1 MSTWDKLLSLIG
13 FYVYF
18 SYCKTCKQ
26 GAQGLQ
32 ASHIKLGLNESI
44 GVKFKDISVKLC
56 LKLWFESD
64 WHFCNIIGMVLE
76 ATVQNKAS

>member
-1 MSTWDKLLSLIG
+1 MSTWDKLLSLID

-26 GAQGLQ
+26 GAQGL
-32 ASHIKLGLNESI
+32 NESI
-44 GVKFKDISVKLC
+44 GVKFKDISAKLC
-56 LKLWFESD
+56 LKLWFESY

-76 ATVQNKAS
+76 ATLQNKAS